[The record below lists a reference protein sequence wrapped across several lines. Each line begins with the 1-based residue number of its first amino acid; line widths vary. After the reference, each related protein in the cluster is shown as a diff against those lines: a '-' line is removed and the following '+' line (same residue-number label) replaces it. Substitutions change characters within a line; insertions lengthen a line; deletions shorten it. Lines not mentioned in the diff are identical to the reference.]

1 MERMWVLEA
10 SMKYPKQW
18 LVAVNLV
25 WEPDN
30 KLIGDVFMV
39 TPDKKEAYDKVMEL
53 ICTGEMGKVMVVE
66 GYDDTPH
73 IGSFAVCSQ

>member
-18 LVAVNLV
+18 LVAVNTS

-30 KLIGDVFMV
+30 KVMGDIFLV
-39 TPDKKEAYDKVMEL
+39 TPSKDEAYDKAMAL
-53 ICTGEMGKVMVVE
+53 QNGGEMGDIMVME
-66 GYDDTPH
+66 GYDDTPQ
-73 IGSFAVCSQ
+73 IGSFAICSQ